1 MVESCRLLCLTS
13 VYVVYV
19 NLPLFFAPDQFSAV
33 TDMFYCSYYL
43 QNIQYNRFKSFAKRC
58 CIMNMENKALQDAVV
73 DCARSTHHDASES
86 CCYCNQ
92 HRVAKALT
100 RVLRFVCVDMGICS

>member
-1 MVESCRLLCLTS
+1 
-13 VYVVYV
+13 
-19 NLPLFFAPDQFSAV
+19 
-33 TDMFYCSYYL
+33 
-43 QNIQYNRFKSFAKRC
+43 
-58 CIMNMENKALQDAVV
+58 MENKALQEAVV
-73 DCARSTHHDASES
+73 DCTRSTHHDASES

>member
-13 VYVVYV
+13 VYVVY
-19 NLPLFFAPDQFSAV
+19 LPICSTAV
-33 TDMFYCSYYL
+33 TIYKTFSITDSRVL
-43 QNIQYNRFKSFAKRC
+43 QKDAASC
-58 CIMNMENKALQDAVV
+58 NMENKALQDAVV
-73 DCARSTHHDASES
+73 DCTRSTHHDASES